1 MPLSEKDKV
10 TIKIPRPL
18 YDKIKNII
26 KDSGFR
32 SVNEFTVHV
41 LRDLVSVRK
50 AAPRDLSQD
59 EIDVIRKRLKNLGY
73 F

>member
-1 MPLSEKDKV
+1 MEKDKV

-18 YDKIKNII
+18 YEKIKGII

-32 SVNEFTVHV
+32 SVNEFIVHV
-41 LRDLVSVRK
+41 LRDLVSVK
-50 AAPRDLSQD
+50 ADEQADLKPD
-59 EIDVIRKRLKNLGY
+59 EIEVIRRRLKNLGY